1 MFAIAAVGMFAHP
14 MGNFSVSHYTR
25 IEVRPGGVASVTY
38 ILDLAELPTFELL
51 QKWDLKQDSAKA
63 QLESKAA
70 AEAKA
75 WVANLKFR
83 LDGKPVAGR
92 VMSTKLVMA
101 DGAGNLPIARI
112 TSQVEVS
119 ASGGGLLEFEDTNY
133 PERAGWKE
141 IVVGAAKGVT
151 IAEASHIDVERSK
164 ALTEYPADPTVAP
177 PQDLRARVEWKV
189 APPAAVVSS
198 TAKPP
203 AVVEVEQPK
212 PITAAAPTAPI
223 QVGGQPTAAAPGEV
237 VKGDT
242 LSQLLSKQDLSISA
256 IFLALAIAFG
266 IGCMHAT
273 TPGHGKTMV
282 AAYLVGERGTPKHA
296 IVLGAVVT
304 ITHTV
309 SVFALGI
316 ATYFLAGSFAPEKVT
331 KVLGV
336 LSGLSIVTI
345 GLWLVYKRSLKL
357 VANQNPQAA
366 AKPAHTHHHHD
377 HDHDHDHGHKH
388 APAPAHAHAHAGAG
402 AIHTHTHAPA
412 ALQLVAPHKHDHEH
426 PHDHDHGG
434 HDHGHHHGPGG
445 HSHVPEGPITMGSL
459 IALGASGGLVPCP
472 SALVLLLSS
481 IAIGRIGFGL
491 ALLVSFSLGLA
502 GVLMGIGL
510 AVLYAKHL
518 LPKTERTIRHPLV
531 KLIPVLSACVVTM
544 IGIVMTANA
553 LGWVK
558 IAGV

>member
-1 MFAIAAVGMFAHP
+1 MIGYMNRRMTRLSLLPLLAAPGAFAHP

-25 IEVRPGGVASVTY
+25 IEVRAGGVAGVTY

-51 QKWDLKQDSAKA
+51 QKWDLKQDSPKA
-63 QLESKAA
+63 QLDAKAA
-70 AEAKA
+70 QEARA

-92 VMSTKLVMA
+92 VTTSKLVMTE
-101 DGAGNLPIARI
+101 GAGNLPIARI
-112 TSQVEVS
+112 TSHVDVPVGT
-119 ASGGGLLEFEDTNY
+119 GGTLDYEDTNY

-141 IVVGAAKGVT
+141 IAVGAAKGVT
-151 IAEASHIDVERSK
+151 LVETSHIDVERSQG
-164 ALTEYPADPTVAP
+164 LTQYPADPTIAP
-177 PQDLRARVEWKV
+177 PQDLHARVEWKSVTPANV
-189 APPAAVVSS
+189 AEAP
-198 TAKPP
+198 KP
-203 AVVEVEQPK
+203 AVVEVTQPK
-212 PITAAAPTAPI
+212 AVVTAVPVTPVP
-223 QVGGQPTAAAPGEV
+223 QEVGGRPTAAAPGEV
-237 VKGDT
+237 VKGDV
-242 LSQLLSKQDLSISA
+242 LSQLLSKHDMSWSA
-256 IFLALAIAFG
+256 MFLALAIAFG

-296 IVLGAVVT
+296 LVLGAVVT
-304 ITHTV
+304 LTHTV

-331 KVLGV
+331 KVLGI
-336 LSGLSIVTI
+336 LSGLSIVVI
-345 GLWLVYKRSLKL
+345 GLWLMYQRAMKL
-357 VANQNPQAA
+357 VGAEPRSHD
-366 AKPAHTHHHHD
+366 AHDHIHHD
-377 HDHDHDHGHKH
+377 HEQRPVRAHALAGAQAHPH
-388 APAPAHAHAHAGAG
+388 AP
-402 AIHTHTHAPA
+402 
-412 ALQLVAPHKHDHEH
+412 ALQLVVPHRHGNGPVHSH
-426 PHDHDHGG
+426 GPGG
-434 HDHGHHHGPGG
+434 HDHDHGPGG

-481 IAIGRIGFGL
+481 IAIGRIAFGL

-510 AVLYAKHL
+510 VVLYAKHL

-531 KLIPVLSACVVTM
+531 KLVPVLSAGVVTV
-544 IGIVMTANA
+544 IGLVMTANA

>member
-1 MFAIAAVGMFAHP
+1 MNLYMTRRLNLMFAVAAVGLVAHP

-25 IEVRPGGVASVTY
+25 IDVRPNGLVDVTY

-51 QKWDLKQDSAKA
+51 QKWELKADSPRA
-63 QLESKAA
+63 QFEVKAA
-70 AEAKA
+70 DEAKV
-75 WVANLKFR
+75 WVSNLKFR
-83 LDGKPVAGR
+83 LNGKPVMGR
-92 VMSTKLVMA
+92 MVSTKLVMA
-101 DGAGNLPIARI
+101 DGAGNLPIARV
-112 TSQVEVS
+112 TSHIQVP
-119 ASGGGLLEFEDTNY
+119 AAGTGGTLEFEDTNY
-133 PERAGWKE
+133 AERAGWKE
-141 IVVGAAKGVT
+141 IVIGGGKGLTLV
-151 IAEASHIDVERSK
+151 ESSHIDVERTK
-164 ALTEYPADPTVAP
+164 ALTEYPTDPTVAP
-177 PQDLRARVEWKV
+177 PQELRARVEWRV
-189 APPAAVVSS
+189 AAVPVEV
-198 TAKPP
+198 TAAVKPP
-203 AVVEVEQPK
+203 TVVAVEQPK
-212 PITAAAPTAPI
+212 AAAPPATV
-223 QVGGQPTAAAPGEV
+223 QVGGQPTAPAPGEV

-242 LSQLLSKQDLSISA
+242 LSQLLSKQDLSVSA
-256 IFLALAIAFG
+256 ILLALALAFG

-296 IVLGAVVT
+296 LVLGAVVT
-304 ITHTV
+304 VTHTV

-331 KVLGV
+331 KVLGI
-336 LSGLSIVTI
+336 LSGMSIVVI
-345 GLWLVYKRSLKL
+345 GLWLIYKRSMKL
-357 VANQNPQAA
+357 LAVQPQARH
-366 AKPAHTHHHHD
+366 AHTHPHPHVHHD
-377 HDHDHDHGHKH
+377 HEPARVHAHAHAGHTHSHGPALQLVVPHKHDHDHEQGHDHDHDHG
-388 APAPAHAHAHAGAG
+388 P
-402 AIHTHTHAPA
+402 
-412 ALQLVAPHKHDHEH
+412 D
-426 PHDHDHGG
+426 
-434 HDHGHHHGPGG
+434 G

-518 LPKTERTIRHPLV
+518 MPKTERTIKHPLV
-531 KLIPVLSACVVTM
+531 KLVPVLSAGVVTV
-544 IGIVMTANA
+544 IGLVMTANA